1 MSLFQRSCFCTMN
14 SGRKCLKLS
23 LSGPA
28 PAVTATT
35 LLQFASHDALL
46 QEKEEEQRYQLAEED
61 TTDSRLVITMGNAHT
76 CTYAGGFVRT
86 RVSDGPISPSEDSQE
101 EMKAAKKKAAR
112 RRKRKLAEEEEPR
125 DGPSE
130 SEEEAGV
137 EVEID
142 RQLDQSLETKSKQ
155 HNLTTVNVKN
165 IIHVSASTH
174 MPGEGVITIFD

>member
-1 MSLFQRSCFCTMN
+1 MN

-46 QEKEEEQRYQLAEED
+46 QEKELAEED

-125 DGPSE
+125 DGASE